1 MGYDKPVVAPEHREA
16 PTLTDLGGHMKKIAL
31 ILAIV
36 VAAGAGLLVPAVASA
51 GAPDLWDC
59 PDFEFQEDAQ
69 AVFDQFPGDPYRL
82 DDDNDGIACEGLP
95 SRGSTGTTLPPSAA
109 PSSATPV
116 GGVQTGFGGTAP
128 DGDSANLTPIMAV
141 IALGLVSGGGFIAFR
156 RRTHAA

>member
-1 MGYDKPVVAPEHREA
+1 MAPEHREA

-51 GAPDLWDC
+51 QDPDLWDC
-59 PDFEFQEDAQ
+59 SDFEFQEDAQ
-69 AVFDQFPGDPYRL
+69 AVFDQVPGDPYGL
-82 DDDNDGIACEGLP
+82 DDDNDGIACESLP

-128 DGDSANLTPIMAV
+128 DGDSANLTPILAV